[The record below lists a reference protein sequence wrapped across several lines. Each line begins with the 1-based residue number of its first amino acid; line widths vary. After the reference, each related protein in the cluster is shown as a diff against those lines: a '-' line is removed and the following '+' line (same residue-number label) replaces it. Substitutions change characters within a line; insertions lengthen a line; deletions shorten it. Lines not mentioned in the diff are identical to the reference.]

1 MSASHSI
8 SPSQTAA
15 VRAYLLKLVVA
26 TVGLGLV
33 FTAGGQLW
41 LPHTAAYTSVTRYVS
56 GSSAVSN
63 TVGRVTGINL
73 SLLGWEIYEDDK
85 EGGARLPIVVH
96 GTRGTRRAVATAV
109 KHDGVWTVRQ
119 LSLKSH

>member
-8 SPSQTAA
+8 SPSQLET

-26 TVGLGLV
+26 TVGLCLM

-41 LPHTAAYTSVTRYVS
+41 LPHTAAYTAVERYAA

-63 TVGRVTGINL
+63 TVGRVTGINP
-73 SLLGWEIYEDDK
+73 SLLGWEIYEDDR
-85 EGGARLPIVVH
+85 EGGATLPIVVH
-96 GTRGTRRAVATAV
+96 GTRATRRAVATAV
-109 KHDGVWTVRQ
+109 KRDGVWTVRQ
-119 LSLKSH
+119 LSLK